1 MEIGIVAHMGAG
13 KTTLLQQFEEIR
25 TGRGIVIVDSS
36 NPFAKEPLMFQNPY
50 TDLPAILATKPTPNN
65 RAERRKAARAVK
77 RK

>member
-1 MEIGIVAHMGAG
+1 MEIVIAAHIGAG

-25 TGRGIVIVDSS
+25 TGRGIVDNSIL
-36 NPFAKEPLMFQNPY
+36 FAKEPLEFQNPY
-50 TDLPAILATKPTPNN
+50 ADLPAILATKPTPNN